1 MIQEKKPRKKP
12 TARGHLFKKGQSGNP
27 NGRPKIDPELKHF
40 RELTYKEFINQ
51 LQKYGWQ
58 TPDQIKQDLERT
70 DVTMFERIFGK
81 IILQAADG
89 EKDGRQVFLER
100 LWGKVKDQVEVMQ
113 TSTNS
118 EAEELLKK
126 IPMAE
131 LVALAKKYEKD
142 AKEDPSA

>member
-1 MIQEKKPRKKP
+1 MPPRLFEKGK
-12 TARGHLFKKGQSGNP
+12 SGNP
-27 NGRPKIDPELKHF
+27 SGRPKVDPEIKAV
-40 RELTYKEFINQ
+40 RELTYKEFLTQ

-58 TPDQIKQDLERT
+58 TPDQIKKDLERK

-81 IILQAADG
+81 IILQAAEG

-100 LWGKVKDQVEVMQ
+100 LWGKVKDQVEVTQ
-113 TSTNS
+113 ASANK

-131 LVALAKKYEKD
+131 LVALAKKYEQAQVEAEKNG
-142 AKEDPSA
+142 SA